1 MPDPQIRKW
10 TMHQVDYDHPDI
22 VSGPLVDRA
31 NPVLVVEA
39 APVIAA
45 LDAIAAE
52 LVTVV
57 QHPSAARVSWR
68 VTRGRAGRGI
78 SAAGGSRTITST
90 RP

>member
-52 LVTVV
+52 LALEWLAPVPAEKIM
-57 QHPSAARVSWR
+57 QNANGALGELRRAVSD
-68 VTRGRAGRGI
+68 A
-78 SAAGGSRTITST
+78 
-90 RP
+90 

>member
-22 VSGPLVDRA
+22 VSGPLVDQA

-52 LVTVV
+52 LALEWLAPVPAEKIM
-57 QHPSAARVSWR
+57 QNANGALGELRRAVSD
-68 VTRGRAGRGI
+68 A
-78 SAAGGSRTITST
+78 
-90 RP
+90 